1 MFLLGFLI
9 TPYVF
14 EIIMLFHLSEVHS
27 FWLLCALHCVHVLP
41 FNCPFYLWRKVWTFF
56 WGAIMNV
63 AAACFYTCELVNL
76 RHISGWYV
84 CRRRIGR
91 TEGMM
96 VGFVDTDKQFSK
108 EVVSISISPSIIAV
122 FQMLPEFGIT
132 LHLI

>member
-1 MFLLGFLI
+1 
-9 TPYVF
+9 
-14 EIIMLFHLSEVHS
+14 
-27 FWLLCALHCVHVLP
+27 
-41 FNCPFYLWRKVWTFF
+41 
-56 WGAIMNV
+56 MNV

-122 FQMLPEFGIT
+122 FQMLPEFGIPS
-132 LHLI
+132 I